1 MTPEQKSELVDS
13 LLDTLW
19 ELPCFQEML
28 LHDPLLLAAAKR
40 REDAIDTAT
49 AAATATQREELRE
62 AFCCEINAYL
72 TIGIMYGLQLAD
84 TIREVSARP
93 SDLTANILSVYREN
107 NPGVM

>member
-1 MTPEQKSELVDS
+1 MTPEQKIETVDS

-19 ELPCFQEML
+19 ELPSFQEML
-28 LHDPLLLAAAKR
+28 LHDPLLLATAKR
-40 REDAIDTAT
+40 REDAFAAAA

-62 AFCCEINAYL
+62 AFCCEVNAYL

-93 SDLTANILSVYREN
+93 SDLTAHILSVYREN
-107 NPGVM
+107 NPGMM